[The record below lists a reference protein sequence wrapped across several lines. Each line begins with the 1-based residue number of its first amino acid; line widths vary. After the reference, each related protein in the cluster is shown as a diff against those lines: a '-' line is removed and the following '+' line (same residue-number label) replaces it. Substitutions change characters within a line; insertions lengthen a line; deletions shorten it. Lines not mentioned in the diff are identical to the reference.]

1 MSPTSLSTSQN
12 FTISNPYFL
21 KIHRLLSFFG
31 RKFQYLGHW
40 KKTEQRIFVADKRF
54 QVKMDDRNVIIDF
67 VKFGS
72 QIDDF

>member
-1 MSPTSLSTSQN
+1 MSPTSLSPSQN

-21 KIHRLLSFFG
+21 IIHRILIFFL
-31 RKFQYLGHW
+31 RKIQYLGHW
-40 KKTEQRIFVADKRF
+40 KKTEQKIFVTDKRV